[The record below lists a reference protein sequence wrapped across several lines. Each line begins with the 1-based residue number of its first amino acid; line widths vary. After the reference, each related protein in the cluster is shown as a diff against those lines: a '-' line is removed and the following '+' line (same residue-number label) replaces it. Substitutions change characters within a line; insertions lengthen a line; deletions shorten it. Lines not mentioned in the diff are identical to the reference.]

1 MSHVHTGEIE
11 WVVIAST
18 VLENWMSV
26 TDVLTRVSI
35 LTVK

>member
-1 MSHVHTGEIE
+1 MSHVHIGEIE

-18 VLENWMSV
+18 VLDNWMSV